1 MIHSGQRADHPVY
14 LSDLGAALTSAE
26 GHEQQAV
33 MEEMNVRR
41 SSSRRSTFD
50 STFSFLQIPKRLMLT
65 LSLLKKELEMSRLQ
79 QKIGKEVEEK
89 VNKQHRKF
97 MLMEQLR
104 VIKKE
109 LGLEKDDKEAMNDK
123 FRSRLKVKSDAL
135 RREGEKKTFLRI

>member
-1 MIHSGQRADHPVY
+1 
-14 LSDLGAALTSAE
+14 
-26 GHEQQAV
+26 
-33 MEEMNVRR
+33 
-41 SSSRRSTFD
+41 
-50 STFSFLQIPKRLMLT
+50 MLT

-123 FRSRLKVKSDAL
+123 FRARLKDLTIPPHVKIVIDEEFERL
-135 RREGEKKTFLRI
+135 NVLEKHSAEFKYVRWD

>member
-1 MIHSGQRADHPVY
+1 
-14 LSDLGAALTSAE
+14 
-26 GHEQQAV
+26 
-33 MEEMNVRR
+33 
-41 SSSRRSTFD
+41 
-50 STFSFLQIPKRLMLT
+50 MLT

-123 FRSRLKVKSDAL
+123 FRTRLKVIPHNNSL
-135 RREGEKKTFLRI
+135 IHLQQCRLSGS